1 MELGLMWLW
10 MVAFW
15 IGVVVLAV
23 WAAGRLFPRVPSPR
37 PAPPREILDARY
49 ARGEL
54 TREQYDD
61 LRSALSR

>member
-1 MELGLMWLW
+1 MGLGLMWLW

-23 WAAGRLFPRVPSPR
+23 WASGLLFPRVPSPR
-37 PAPPREILDARY
+37 EPTSRDILETRY

-54 TREQYDD
+54 TREQYHE
-61 LRSALSR
+61 LRKALS

>member
-1 MELGLMWLW
+1 MGFGLMWLW

-23 WAAGRLFPRVPSPR
+23 WAAGLLFPRVPS
-37 PAPPREILDARY
+37 APTPREFLETRD

-54 TREQYDD
+54 MPEQYHD
-61 LRSALSR
+61 LRNKRS